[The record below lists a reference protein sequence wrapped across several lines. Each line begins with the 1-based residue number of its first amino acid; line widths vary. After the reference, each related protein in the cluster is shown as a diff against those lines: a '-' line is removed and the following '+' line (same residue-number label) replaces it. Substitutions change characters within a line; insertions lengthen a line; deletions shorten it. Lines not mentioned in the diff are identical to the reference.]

1 MFYDYPNNI
10 PANEDFSRNIEIER
24 LIYELQENRRRI
36 NNLLKRITR
45 LESYLRIKDEDSF

>member
-10 PANEDFSRNIEIER
+10 PANDDFSRSIEIER